1 MPTPQIMTKFKS
13 SAQARA
19 LVTLAPVAAASQRI
33 ESTHYVEG
41 YAAKFEPYVLYED
54 EDGPVYERFEAGC
67 FTGADMSDII
77 LQYDHAGRVYA
88 RTGNGSLLVEVDPV
102 GLHVAADL
110 SRTDAAKQLYEEIKA
125 GMVTRMSWRFSV
137 GDYAYDKSTRTIVH
151 RTVKKVWDV
160 SAVSIP
166 ANNDT
171 EINARSW
178 ADGVI
183 GLAARSEAELEARR
197 RRLRLTIKTNL

>member
-1 MPTPQIMTKFKS
+1 MPTPQIMTKFKN
-13 SAQARA
+13 SAQTRA
-19 LVTLAPVAAASQRI
+19 LVTLAPVTAASQRI
-33 ESTHYVEG
+33 DSTHYVEG

-54 EDGPVYERFEAGC
+54 EDGPVYERFEPGC
-67 FTGADMSDII
+67 FAGADMSDII

-88 RTGNGSLLVEVDPV
+88 RTGNGSLLVEVDSV

-110 SRTDAAKQLYEEIKA
+110 SRTDASRQLYEEIKV

-137 GDYAYDKSTRTIVH
+137 GDYFYDKATRTIVH

-183 GLAARSEAELEARR
+183 GLAARSEAELEERR
-197 RRLRLTIKTNL
+197 RRLRLTIRTNL

>member
-1 MPTPQIMTKFKS
+1 MATPQIMTKFKN
-13 SAQARA
+13 SAQTRA
-19 LVTLAPVAAASQRI
+19 LVTLAPVTAVSQRI
-33 ESTHYVEG
+33 ESTHYAEG

-54 EDGPVYERFEAGC
+54 EDGPVYERFEPNC
-67 FTGADMSDII
+67 FAGADMSDII
-77 LQYDHAGRVYA
+77 LQYDHTGRVYA
-88 RTGNGSLLVEVDPV
+88 RTGNGSLLVEVDTV

-151 RTVKKVWDV
+151 RAVKKVWDV

-183 GLAARSEAELEARR
+183 GLAARSEAELDERR